1 MLALHTS
8 PFAFSRMGCGCSD
21 ENHEEHPP
29 NLNQFKFGTSNQ
41 TMMRIEREGE
51 KAAENVPDAK
61 CGEQRRLLCLV
72 FSLKSPILMPRARF
86 LFGRTLHLNHLG
98 RHNAGRSLSRDIG
111 ETMAMEN

>member
-1 MLALHTS
+1 
-8 PFAFSRMGCGCSD
+8 MGCGCSD

-61 CGEQRRLLCLV
+61 VQSNSVGQDPPEVEPKQVQNQLSAEPKQLL
-72 FSLKSPILMPRARF
+72 KAQ
-86 LFGRTLHLNHLG
+86 
-98 RHNAGRSLSRDIG
+98 ADD
-111 ETMAMEN
+111 AMECSSV